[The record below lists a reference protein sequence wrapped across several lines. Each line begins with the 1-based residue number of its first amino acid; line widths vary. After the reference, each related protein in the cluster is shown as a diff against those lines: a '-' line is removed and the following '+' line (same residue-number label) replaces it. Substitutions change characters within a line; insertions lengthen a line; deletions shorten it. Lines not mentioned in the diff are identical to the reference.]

1 MKENIMAFRDED
13 GNKVEFE
20 VVAEIYLD
28 EDTENEKKYILL
40 SPLEAEEKEEVDM
53 FIFRVDNN
61 ENGEEYNLVE
71 NDEEFNK
78 VKKKYKELVY

>member
-1 MKENIMAFRDED
+1 MAFRDED

-78 VKKKYKELVY
+78 VKKKYKELAY